1 MKNLFADISPKS
13 KEKLF
18 KIFRAST
25 VKFTKGINIISYM
38 DRKNTIG
45 IIEEGSLDIIVT
57 DYEGNITLIDE
68 LKENDI
74 FGSMIYSAVSASSS
88 VGVDI
93 EAEQRCVNSI
103 SPIYTLFSL
112 LRLLTTFKWVSQI
125 GAVQRMLCGAR
136 KSKALLA
143 FPYEVCFP

>member
-1 MKNLFADISPKS
+1 MSFFFLLWLMITTLA
-13 KEKLF
+13 
-18 KIFRAST
+18 T
-25 VKFTKGINIISYM
+25 VY
-38 DRKNTIG
+38 RHIG
-45 IIEEGSLDIIVT
+45 ISLD
-57 DYEGNITLIDE
+57 LL
-68 LKENDI
+68 LKLVRI